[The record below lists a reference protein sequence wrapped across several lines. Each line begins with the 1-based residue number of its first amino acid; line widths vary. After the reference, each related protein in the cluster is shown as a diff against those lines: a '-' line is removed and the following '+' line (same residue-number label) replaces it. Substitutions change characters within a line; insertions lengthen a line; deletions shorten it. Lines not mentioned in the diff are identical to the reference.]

1 MIVRVALLASLAFAV
16 PALAADPVP
25 VAKDDS
31 EKVVCRS
38 DVGTGSIIPRKTCH
52 TKAQWQTID
61 RDNQDATDDALIRAV
76 HDDRRDDRER
86 ELGDEPAPVD
96 ALAGRARRE
105 PRAPER

>member
-38 DVGTGSIIPRKTCH
+38 DVGTGSIIRPSASRMRHGK
-52 TKAQWQTID
+52 
-61 RDNQDATDDALIRAV
+61 LSF
-76 HDDRRDDRER
+76 E
-86 ELGDEPAPVD
+86 
-96 ALAGRARRE
+96 
-105 PRAPER
+105 

>member
-61 RDNQDATDDALIRAV
+61 RDNQDATDDAG
-76 HDDRRDDRER
+76 RDDT
-86 ELGDEPAPVD
+86 EPRPATSVSKYAKGGRPRRKRRSTAPV
-96 ALAGRARRE
+96 ALHNLR
-105 PRAPER
+105 

>member
-61 RDNQDATDDALIRAV
+61 RDNQDATDDALNAAHRHGTTPGNVGQSIRQGRSSPAK
-76 HDDRRDDRER
+76 
-86 ELGDEPAPVD
+86 APVD
-96 ALAGRARRE
+96 RPGSAS
-105 PRAPER
+105 